1 MEADIPRP
9 YYQTEDDLRREREVA
24 SVIERAYGLKAIK
37 LPDHARADFLLH
49 RDGTAKSVIEVK
61 CRNVSSAKYDTY
73 MISKGK
79 YDALL
84 GWAAMGLKAAIVVRW
99 TDTIGIV
106 RVPVEH
112 SEDVGGRTDRGDAR
126 DIETVVHIPIDCFKL
141 IPHTST

>member
-24 SVIERAYGLKAIK
+24 AVIERAYGLTAIK

-49 RDGTAKSVIEVK
+49 RDGTATS
-61 CRNVSSAKYDTY
+61 RNVSSAKYDTC

-112 SEDVGGRTDRGDAR
+112 VEDTGGRTDRGDAR
-126 DIETVVHIPIDCFKL
+126 DIETVVRIPIDCFKIL
-141 IPHTST
+141 GPR